1 MKRAASSAE
10 VDALPMVIVAVG
22 AAGAVGVAGAAGADG
37 VVVGAEDGA
46 IPAACVNGV
55 AMVKMLKATKFFG
68 QILKL
73 LKFPSTLDQ
82 MWAHNPRFEYC
93 VQYLELLN

>member
-1 MKRAASSAE
+1 
-10 VDALPMVIVAVG
+10 MVIVAVG

-55 AMVKMLKATKFFG
+55 AMVKMLRATKFFG
-68 QILKL
+68 QILKFYKL

>member
-1 MKRAASSAE
+1 
-10 VDALPMVIVAVG
+10 
-22 AAGAVGVAGAAGADG
+22 
-37 VVVGAEDGA
+37 
-46 IPAACVNGV
+46 
-55 AMVKMLKATKFFG
+55 MLKATKFFG

-93 VQYLELLN
+93 GTVSRVA